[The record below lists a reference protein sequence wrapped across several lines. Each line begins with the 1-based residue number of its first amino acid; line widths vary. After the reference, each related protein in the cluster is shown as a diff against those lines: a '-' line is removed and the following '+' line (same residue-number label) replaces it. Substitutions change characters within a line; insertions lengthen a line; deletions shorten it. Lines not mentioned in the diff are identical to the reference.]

1 MGICLSKYT
10 PTTTLVVWATKREE
24 QMKITDVKATTLKG
38 YKQWN
43 YVRIETDEG
52 LTGLGEAHP
61 GSGVVDIVKQFKG
74 TLVGKDPKNIE
85 PLYNSMIGAARNRY
99 AMGLSAIGG
108 IETAL
113 WDLKGKIL
121 GVPAHQLLGGKYR
134 SRIRLY
140 ADVGHGRGNTP
151 EGWAQRA
158 REGVADG
165 YQAIKFD
172 IDNSA
177 NELRQDAVNRELS
190 SAEIRKMTSLVAAAR
205 EAVGEEIDICID
217 CHSLFSVHSA
227 IKLAECLEPFNL
239 MFLEDPVPNDNV
251 EGMAKV
257 AASTSIPICTGEFLF
272 RRDGFREL
280 IQAQACD
287 MLHVDVSGTG
297 GMLEAKRIADLADLY
312 YMPFAA
318 HNITSPIGMTAAAH
332 VCAAVRN
339 FIVMELPYHADQVQW
354 RWDLVLS
361 DEPLVQDNA
370 FVVPEKPGLGVELNE
385 EVAREHLML
394 GYGYFGES
402 V

>member
-1 MGICLSKYT
+1 
-10 PTTTLVVWATKREE
+10 
-24 QMKITDVKATTLKG
+24 MKITDVKATTLKG

-43 YVRIETDEG
+43 YVRVETDEG

-61 GSGVVDIVKQFKG
+61 GSGVTEIVKQFKG
-74 TLVGKDPKNIE
+74 LLVGKDPLNIE
-85 PLYNSMIGAARNRY
+85 PLYNRMIGSARNRY

-108 IETAL
+108 IEAAL

-121 GVPAHQLLGGKYR
+121 ETPVYQLLGGKYR
-134 SRIRLY
+134 DRIRLY
-140 ADVGHGRGNTP
+140 ADVGHGRGNDP

-177 NELRQDAVNRELS
+177 NELKQDAVNRELS
-190 SAEIRKMTSLVAAAR
+190 TAELVKMTSLVAAAR
-205 EAVGEEIDICID
+205 EAAGDEIDICID

-227 IKLAECLEPFNL
+227 IKLAELLEPFNL

-251 EGMAKV
+251 EAMAKV
-257 AASTSIPICTGEFLF
+257 TESTSVPICTGEFLF
-272 RRDGFREL
+272 RRDGFRDL
-280 IQAQACD
+280 IQTQACD

-297 GMLEAKRIADLADLY
+297 GILEAKRIADLADLY

-339 FIVMELPYHADQVQW
+339 FIVMELPYHANQVEW
-354 RWDLVLS
+354 RWDLAIS
-361 DEPLVQDNA
+361 DEPLIQDNV
-370 FVVPEKPGLGVELNE
+370 FVLPDKPGLGVELNE
-385 EVAREHLML
+385 EVAREHLMP
-394 GYGYFGES
+394 GYSYFDE
-402 V
+402 

>member
-1 MGICLSKYT
+1 
-10 PTTTLVVWATKREE
+10 
-24 QMKITDVKATTLKG
+24 MKITDVKATTLKG

-43 YVRIETDEG
+43 YVQIETDEG

-61 GSGVVDIVKQFKG
+61 GSGIADIVKQFRG
-74 TLVGKDPKNIE
+74 TLVGKDPRNIE
-85 PLYNSMIGAARNRY
+85 PLYNRMIGAARNRY

-121 GVPAHQLLGGKYR
+121 GVPIYQLLGGKYR
-134 SRIRLY
+134 DSIRLY

-151 EGWAQRA
+151 EGWAKRA
-158 REGVADG
+158 QEGVADG

-177 NELRQDAVNRELS
+177 NELKQDAVNRELS
-190 SAEIRKMTSLVAAAR
+190 SAELRKMTSLVAAAR
-205 EAVGEEIDICID
+205 EAAGDEIDICID

-251 EGMAKV
+251 ESIAKV
-257 AASTSIPICTGEFLF
+257 TAATSIPICTGEFLF
-272 RRDGFREL
+272 RRDGFKEL
-280 IQAQACD
+280 IQEQACD
-287 MLHVDVSGTG
+287 MLHVDISGTG
-297 GMLEAKRIADLADLY
+297 GILEAKKIADLADLY

-339 FIVMELPYHADQVQW
+339 FIVMELPYHADQVSW
-354 RWDLVLS
+354 RWDLALS
-361 DEPLVQDNA
+361 DEPLIQDNA

-385 EVAREHLML
+385 KVAREHLMP
-394 GYGYFGES
+394 GYGYFGE
-402 V
+402 